1 MELGIGGEEDGPT
14 RNITCHVIMG
24 MGRTPPPHAL
34 KHSFRP

>member
-14 RNITCHVIMG
+14 RNITRHVIMG
-24 MGRTPPPHAL
+24 MGRTPPAL